1 MDAWSGRRFHRHRHC
16 GFGGG
21 AWNDLSRFRSG
32 FSPWRRLP
40 AEGVLA
46 GVCAGLARALNV
58 QPLLVRLGFVAAGL
72 ASGPFAV
79 LGYIVLAAVL
89 PVEEEAR
96 PNDKRQSDAG
106 AETAA
111 ASGSAYGAQSASA
124 ELAALRARLEDFDRR
139 AAALERRVVADH
151 LDPAAAELDRAIRD
165 LEKGVGR

>member
-21 AWNDLSRFRSG
+21 AWNDLSRLRSSFG
-32 FSPWRRLP
+32 PWRRLP
-40 AEGVLA
+40 ADGMLA

-89 PVEEEAR
+89 PVEE
-96 PNDKRQSDAG
+96 KSDWRSEPQPEQRD
-106 AETAA
+106 ETAA
-111 ASGSAYGAQSASA
+111 ASGSAYEAQSAAA
-124 ELAALRARLEDFDRR
+124 ELAALRARMEEMDRR
-139 AAALERRVVADH
+139 AAALEARVVADH
-151 LDPAAAELDRAIRD
+151 LDPGAAELDRAIRD
-165 LEKGVGR
+165 LERGAGR